1 MIKEGNIDFV
11 VENVNPTEEDR
22 RLTSAWIQQRKAE
35 IRADK
40 STLKKK
46 KPEQHKELVHE

>member
-11 VENVNPTEEDR
+11 VENVNPTEEEL

-35 IRADK
+35 ISAEK
-40 STLKKK
+40 PASKKRDSK
-46 KPEQHKELVHE
+46 QHKELVHE